1 MLRSEELVALDKVT
15 EICQRNADHLEWF
28 ADMTEDKDLARRFS
42 DLSRQHGEQV
52 TRLDEQFHRMGELSS
67 RPDPD
72 REALEQLA
80 TWVHS
85 LFADSKRQTLVDKTK
100 EMEQELQE
108 AILQTL
114 QQSKLPD
121 DARTLLQLIQKD
133 AEGTLA
139 DWRP

>member
-1 MLRSEELVALDKVT
+1 MLRSEELVALDQVT
-15 EICQRNADHLEWF
+15 ELCQRNADHLDRF

-42 DLSRQHGEQV
+42 DLARQRVEHV
-52 TRLDEQFHRMGELSS
+52 TRLDEQFHRIGELSS

-85 LFADSKRQTLVDKTK
+85 LLADSKRQTLVDKTK
-100 EMEQELQE
+100 ELEQELQE
-108 AILQTL
+108 AILHAL

-121 DARTLLQLIQKD
+121 DARALLHLIQQESK
-133 AEGTLA
+133 ETLA